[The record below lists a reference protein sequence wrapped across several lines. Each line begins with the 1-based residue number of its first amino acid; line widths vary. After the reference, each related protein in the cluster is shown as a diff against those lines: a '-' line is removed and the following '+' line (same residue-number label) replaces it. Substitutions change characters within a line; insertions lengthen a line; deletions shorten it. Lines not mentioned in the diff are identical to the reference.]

1 MHRMKEF
8 MEKLEE
14 CAKCEFDKGLK
25 QVDTNEMGK
34 VIDMIKDCA
43 MTLYYYT
50 CYEAMKR
57 EEMEWDEERKY
68 YPRLRD
74 SRGRFMKSRRGYEEP
89 PYMHMMDM
97 DGMYDVDYDMGRM
110 YYPDVNENMKHS
122 KYGKSYDEY
131 MEGRKHYSISDA
143 SQKQERMKML
153 DEYTKDLTQ
162 SINKILEDVSQEEKS
177 MLRSKL
183 TKLVT
188 AMQ

>member
-25 QVDTNEMGK
+25 QVNTEEMGE

-97 DGMYDVDYDMGRM
+97 DGMSGMDYDMGRM
-110 YYPDVNENMKHS
+110 YYPDSMEMKHS
-122 KYGKSYDEY
+122 RYGKSYDDY